1 MAMGAGGANMAG
13 EDERLEGEGGCC
25 VVGKDTQ
32 WQMELVGRLDA
43 LAGAVVATGGKK
55 VRDVNEV

>member
-1 MAMGAGGANMAG
+1 MSMPGACMWHMLRDA
-13 EDERLEGEGGCC
+13 LCC

-43 LAGAVVATGGKK
+43 LAGAVVDTGGRK

>member
-1 MAMGAGGANMAG
+1 MAG

-43 LAGAVVATGGKK
+43 LAGAVVDTGGRK
-55 VRDVNEV
+55 VRDVNEI